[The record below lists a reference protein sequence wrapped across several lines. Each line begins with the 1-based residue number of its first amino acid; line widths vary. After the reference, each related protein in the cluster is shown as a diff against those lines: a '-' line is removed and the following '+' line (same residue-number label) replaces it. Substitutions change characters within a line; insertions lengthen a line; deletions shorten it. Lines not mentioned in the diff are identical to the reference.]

1 MLVWGFLEEI
11 RDAGLL
17 QATRPAVA
25 IYEIELQPEGRRPN
39 QWLETLRLPH
49 HVSPAEIC
57 SMICRFLLTPTATH
71 APQRCGIETR
81 CPSFEGNRI
90 LGYAWLFDFGP
101 GDNGWR

>member
-11 RDAGLL
+11 CDAGLL

-39 QWLETLRLPH
+39 QWLETLRLPR

-57 SMICRFLLTPTATH
+57 
-71 APQRCGIETR
+71 
-81 CPSFEGNRI
+81 
-90 LGYAWLFDFGP
+90 
-101 GDNGWR
+101 